1 MLSGLRTR
9 KRLGQHFLK
18 DRSFATR
25 IVESIGIEAGD
36 QILEIGSGEGVLTEL
51 LLKSSAGEVHGIEID
66 PRLCQFLKERFRS
79 EKRFHLIEGDFLK
92 FDIASICEKKHGLRV
107 AGNLP
112 YYITSPILFQ
122 LLENR
127 SWIRDL
133 VVTVQKEVGERLASL
148 PDRKSY
154 GVPSVLFQTYCNV
167 KELFRIPGQAFYPV
181 PEVGSTVIHIEFGN
195 ESKYS
200 IKDENLHKKI
210 VKGTFNHRRKMLR
223 NTLTRVIDDESI
235 LNDITIDLSRR
246 PESLSV
252 QEFAEL
258 SNQVSKLLKR
268 GFLGEKKLP
277 EK

>member
-25 IVESIGIEAGD
+25 LVESIGIEAGD
-36 QILEIGSGEGVLTEL
+36 QILEIGSGDGVLTEL
-51 LLKSSAGEVHGIEID
+51 LLKSSAEEVHGIEID
-66 PRLCQFLKERFRS
+66 QRLCQFLKERFRG

-92 FDIASICEKKHGLRV
+92 FDIASICQKRHGLRV

-112 YYITSPILFQ
+112 YYITSPILFH

-167 KELFRIPGQAFYPV
+167 KALFRIPGQAFSPV
-181 PEVGSTVIHIEFGN
+181 PEVDSVVIHIGFGS

-200 IKDENLHKKI
+200 IKDEDLYKKI
-210 VKGTFNHRRKMLR
+210 VKGTFNQRRKMLK
-223 NTLTRVIDDESI
+223 NTLARLIDDASI
-235 LNDITIDLSRR
+235 LKGITIDLSRR

-252 QEFAEL
+252 PEFVAL
-258 SNQVSKLLKR
+258 SNEISKQLEK
-268 GFLGEKKLP
+268 GSLGREKTSTK
-277 EK
+277 